1 MMTNKTS
8 KSSHLLKLL
17 ALLPI
22 VGTAL
27 ALNAE
32 TVTDYVY
39 KNDEPQK
46 QVPVKK
52 GKANATIRTGN
63 NQTIQVVATDIQKTE
78 KQEVKEEASAK
89 PNDERAFDNVEE
101 MPQFPG
107 GMQAL
112 MEFLSKNIR
121 YPKEAF
127 EANKQGRVI
136 ANFVIEKDG
145 SISEAK
151 VVKSV
156 DPALDEEAVR
166 VINAMPNWMPGRQ
179 SGKAVRVKY
188 TVPINFRLDGS
199 KPKDNN
205 VANVMQAAASGNI
218 FLTTNDPVKTPLIIV
233 DGKEVPYENLKTIV
247 HDDVESINVLKDK
260 AAVTMYGEKGKDG
273 VIVIT
278 TKK

>member
-1 MMTNKTS
+1 
-8 KSSHLLKLL
+8 
-17 ALLPI
+17 
-22 VGTAL
+22 VGIAL

-32 TVTDYVY
+32 TVTDVVY

-260 AAVTMYGEKGKDG
+260 AAVTMYGEKGKDC

>member
-22 VGTAL
+22 VGMAL

-32 TVTDYVY
+32 TVTDVVY
-39 KNDEPQK
+39 KGDEPQK
-46 QVPVKK
+46 QVPIKK
-52 GKANATIRTGN
+52 GKKNTTIKAGGN
-63 NQTIQVVATDIQKTE
+63 QDIQIIETVVDDEDQKT
-78 KQEVKEEASAK
+78 VDSTATPVAK
-89 PNDERAFDNVEE
+89 AAVTPNDEPAFDVVEE

-127 EANKQGRVI
+127 EANKQGRVL
-136 ANFVIEKDG
+136 ANFVIETDG

-156 DPALDEEAVR
+156 DPSLDEEAIR
-166 VINAMPNWMPGRQ
+166 VISAMPNWTPGKQ

-188 TVPINFRLDGS
+188 TIPINFRLDGS
-199 KPKDNN
+199 KPKDDN
-205 VANVMQAAASGNI
+205 VVKDVYLMTS
-218 FLTTNDPVKTPLIIV
+218 DPAKTPLLIV
-233 DGKEVPYENLKTIV
+233 DGKEVPYENLKSIAYV
-247 HDDVESINVLKDK
+247 DVESVSVLKDQ
-260 AAVTMYGEKGKDG
+260 AAVKMYGEKAKDG
-273 VIVIT
+273 VIIFT
-278 TKK
+278 MKKK

>member
-1 MMTNKTS
+1 MLHKES
-8 KSSHLLKLL
+8 PRSRLLKLL

-22 VGTAL
+22 VGVTL

-32 TVTDYVY
+32 TVSDVIY
-39 KNDEPQK
+39 KNDKPQK

-156 DPALDEEAVR
+156 DPSLDEEAVR
-166 VINAMPNWMPGRQ
+166 VINAMPHWMPGRQ